1 MAASKL
7 SSLAAIAAAATSYS
21 LSSSSSSN
29 RAYADGPFRFNPFS
43 SPPPPPPEAS
53 DSEPKSEVEVSKGGF
68 DAESLERG
76 AKALREIN
84 SSPYKKQVNLL
95 FLKIRLFSVIKLKC
109 TCVCVCN

>member
-7 SSLAAIAAAATSYS
+7 SSLAAVAAAATSYS
-21 LSSSSSSN
+21 CLSSAN

-43 SPPPPPPEAS
+43 SPAPPPESS
-53 DSEPKSEVEVSKGGF
+53 DSDSKSEVEVSKGGF

-84 SSPYKKQVNLL
+84 SSPYKKQVV
-95 FLKIRLFSVIKLKC
+95 FYS
-109 TCVCVCN
+109 

>member
-7 SSLAAIAAAATSYS
+7 SSLAAIAAAATSYTLS
-21 LSSSSSSN
+21 SSSSSSN

-43 SPPPPPPEAS
+43 SSPPPAPASESS

-84 SSPYKKQVNLL
+84 SSPYKKQVN
-95 FLKIRLFSVIKLKC
+95 SVIIIGNLIC
-109 TCVCVCN
+109 FSYV